1 MTPITVHSYLGSIM
15 IEGRFTTDG
24 FTVHRNG
31 SGSTMLHHQA
41 LHTPVLSEPHPSPPQ
56 NNSARTPYRIEY
68 FRQPLDHFNLL
79 TSNQTFQQRYACVK
93 TPTSLPVVQFLHSPA
108 ERAVMCPGITIAM
121 QLRFVSH
128 GG

>member
-1 MTPITVHSYLGSIM
+1 M

-79 TSNQTFQQRYACVK
+79 TSNQTFQQRYLREDSNFSAGG
-93 TPTSLPVVQFLHSPA
+93 PILHSPA